1 MSSPAPEPT
10 TGDTPHVGAVVEVGS
25 LTALGRRDAR
35 PQTGALEALLAPR
48 DGDDEGTVR
57 VVDTAEQRVRHPID
71 LVNLVLCAIG
81 VAVVLL
87 MSVYAHGT
95 TAGVAEDVRNFSD
108 LLARILFV
116 PVAVLEGL
124 ITLFVPIAVLTELG
138 VRRLGRQV
146 VESIVAAGLGL
157 LLGVLVVLALGAWG
171 SDELVRGLS
180 VYSQGAWRLTVPG
193 YVAAIGGLLT
203 AAGTRTRR
211 RTVKWSWNLL
221 FVGIGVVLITGQ
233 VSLPGILITLLLGR
247 LAGLAVRYVSGVR
260 SERAYGPDLVAG
272 VRRAGFSPVALVR
285 VRDVTDDDELAEA
298 ADDPITEVDAEGRI
312 TAEVH
317 VGVLRAPGADD
328 DGGTVLTA
336 DAALA
341 AHHLGAAHPD
351 EGAAPQGTDAAPEPQ
366 DAPSDPAAIAL
377 TRAGDNRVYAMLAE
391 DDVRRDVVV
400 LDGDRQVVG
409 FLTRFWRSL
418 RLRGSEGRAAISLR
432 AAAERTALLSYAAR
446 AAGVRTPRLLGVA
459 ESADSMVLV
468 QEHATGA
475 VSLRDL
481 PVEDLT
487 GSVLNEAW
495 RQLRLAHSAGIAH
508 RALTSDV
515 VLVSHEP
522 ATGAPEVWLTGWE
535 QGDIASSE
543 LARRMDLAQMVA
555 LLALRV
561 GAQRA
566 VESAVSVLPD
576 DDIAAIGP
584 LLQSVA
590 LPPSTR
596 EEIRQDKELLKELRA
611 ALVERLPE
619 ADVEPQR
626 ITRFGGRTILTLVLV
641 IAAVTAL
648 VTSFNFDQIATA
660 VTEANPWF
668 AVLSF
673 ALGILTWVGAALT
686 LAAFSPKRLSM
697 WRVTLTQAAG
707 SYIALA
713 APAGIGPAALNLRL
727 LTKRGTLDAHG
738 GRHRRARP
746 GVAVRRDDP
755 HPRGPVRLHR
765 RGRPRPAPLDDGA
778 ARHRRRRARRARDAA
793 RAGGADLGARQDP
806 ADGPAGLAAALG
818 DAGPARPP
826 RARVRGQHRHDARL
840 RARLRRRARGVR
852 AGARPRRRRGHLPGG
867 QRGRRGRP
875 DAGRPR
881 RDRARPHRRPH
892 RSPGAARHRDVGR
905 DAVPRRDV
913 LGAHPHRLV
922 RHALPAE
929 EGRPRAARPAPSR
942 SAHRVGG
949 RRRPGDVRPGTARAA
964 PDRLAARTR
973 RPHRSRACR
982 RRPTR

>member
-1 MSSPAPEPT
+1 MRRRPRTTRRVPRTTGSHHTFRNGLRSWPSSSGVAGSPAAGRSVVVPRAMPTSWGAPPHAREGLLTPARRTGPHGRPASGRTGRITRRNRPNPAPARTPAPRLARMSSPAPEPSAR
-10 TGDTPHVGAVVEVGS
+10 DASHVGAVVEVGS
-25 LTALGRRDAR
+25 LASRGRPEPR

-48 DGDDEGTVR
+48 DRDEEGTVR
-57 VVDTAEQRVRHPID
+57 VVDTAEPRVRHPVD
-71 LVNLVLCAIG
+71 LVNLVLCAAG
-81 VAVVLL
+81 VVVVLL

-108 LLARILFV
+108 LAARILSL
-116 PVAVLEGL
+116 PVQVLEGL
-124 ITLFVPIAVLTELG
+124 VTLFVPIAVLTELG
-138 VRRLGRQV
+138 IRLLGRQV
-146 VESIVAAGLGL
+146 VESIVAAALGL
-157 LLGVLVVLALGAWG
+157 LLGVLVVLALRTWG

-180 VYSQGAWRLTVPG
+180 VFTQGEWRLTVPG

-203 AAGTRTRR
+203 AAGTRTRC

-221 FVGIGVVLITGQ
+221 FVAIGVVLVTGQ
-233 VSLPGILITLLLGR
+233 VSLPGIIITLLLGR
-247 LAGLAVRYVSGVR
+247 IAGLAVRYVSGVR

-272 VRRAGFSPVALVR
+272 VRRAGFSPTALVR
-285 VRDVTDDDELAEA
+285 VRDVTDDEELAEA

-317 VGVLRAPGADD
+317 VGVLRAPGAADD
-328 DGGTVLTA
+328 ARTVLTA

-341 AHHLGAAHPD
+341 AQHLGSATPD
-351 EGAAPQGTDAAPEPQ
+351 ETPASDGADAADGRSATAEAQ
-366 DAPSDPAAIAL
+366 DAPSDSAAIAL

-391 DDVRRDVVV
+391 DGVRRDVVV

-409 FLTRFWRSL
+409 SLTRLWRSL

-459 ESADSMVLV
+459 ESEDSMVLV

-481 PVEDLT
+481 PVGDLT
-487 GSVLNEAW
+487 DSVLNEAW
-495 RQLRLAHSAGIAH
+495 RQLRLAHAAGIAH

-515 VLVSHEP
+515 MLVSREP
-522 ATGAPEVWLTGWE
+522 ATGAPQVWLTGWE

-543 LARRMDLAQMVA
+543 LARRLDLAQMVA

-561 GAQRA
+561 GARRA

-619 ADVEPQR
+619 ADVDPQR
-626 ITRFGGRTILTLVLV
+626 ITRFGARTILTLVLV

-673 ALGILTWVGAALT
+673 ALGVLTWVGAALT
-686 LAAFSPKRLSM
+686 LTAFSPKRL
-697 WRVTLTQAAG
+697 
-707 SYIALA
+707 
-713 APAGIGPAALNLRL
+713 
-727 LTKRGTLDAHG
+727 
-738 GRHRRARP
+738 
-746 GVAVRRDDP
+746 
-755 HPRGPVRLHR
+755 
-765 RGRPRPAPLDDGA
+765 
-778 ARHRRRRARRARDAA
+778 
-793 RAGGADLGARQDP
+793 
-806 ADGPAGLAAALG
+806 
-818 DAGPARPP
+818 
-826 RARVRGQHRHDARL
+826 
-840 RARLRRRARGVR
+840 
-852 AGARPRRRRGHLPGG
+852 
-867 QRGRRGRP
+867 
-875 DAGRPR
+875 
-881 RDRARPHRRPH
+881 
-892 RSPGAARHRDVGR
+892 
-905 DAVPRRDV
+905 
-913 LGAHPHRLV
+913 
-922 RHALPAE
+922 
-929 EGRPRAARPAPSR
+929 
-942 SAHRVGG
+942 
-949 RRRPGDVRPGTARAA
+949 
-964 PDRLAARTR
+964 
-973 RPHRSRACR
+973 
-982 RRPTR
+982 

>member
-1 MSSPAPEPT
+1 MASPAPEPT
-10 TGDTPHVGAVVEVGS
+10 ERDAPHVGAVVEVGS
-25 LTALGRRDAR
+25 LARPEQADPR
-35 PQTGALEALLAPR
+35 PQTGALEALLAR
-48 DGDDEGTVR
+48 RGHDDAGTVR

-71 LVNLVLCAIG
+71 LVNLVLCAVG
-81 VAVVLL
+81 VVVVLL

-116 PVAVLEGL
+116 PVAVLEGV

-138 VRRLGRQV
+138 IRRLGRQV
-146 VESIVAAGLGL
+146 VESIVAAALGL
-157 LLGVLVVLALGAWG
+157 LLGVLAVLALRAWG
-171 SDELVRGLS
+171 SDDLIRGLS
-180 VYSQGAWRLTVPG
+180 VFSRGEWQLTIPG

-221 FVGIGVVLITGQ
+221 FVAIGVVLITGQ
-233 VSLPGILITLLLGR
+233 VSLPGIIITLLLGR
-247 LAGLAVRYVSGVR
+247 IAGLAVRYVSGVR

-272 VRRAGFSPVALVR
+272 VRRAGFSPAALVR
-285 VRDVTDDDELAEA
+285 VRDVTDDEELAEA

-317 VGVLRAPGADD
+317 VGVLRAPGATDD
-328 DGGTVLTA
+328 AGTVLTA

-341 AHHLGAAHPD
+341 AQHLGSAPPTEKSQAPR
-351 EGAAPQGTDAAPEPQ
+351 GAGGQTPATESQ
-366 DAPSDPAAIAL
+366 DAPSDSAAIAL
-377 TRAGDNRVYAMLAE
+377 TRSGDNRVYAMLAE
-391 DDVRRDVVV
+391 DGVRRDIVV

-409 FLTRFWRSL
+409 FLARFWRSL

-487 GSVLNEAW
+487 DSVLNEAW
-495 RQLRLAHSAGIAH
+495 RQLRLAHAAGIAH

-515 VLVSHEP
+515 MLVSREP
-522 ATGAPEVWLTGWE
+522 ATGAPQVWLTGWE

-561 GAQRA
+561 GARRA

-584 LLQSVA
+584 LLQPVA

-596 EEIRQDKELLKELRA
+596 EEIRQNKELLKELRA

-619 ADVEPQR
+619 ASIEPQR
-626 ITRFGGRTILTLVLV
+626 ITRFGARTILTLTLTIV
-641 IAAVTAL
+641 AVTVV
-648 VTSFNFDQIATA
+648 VTTINFDQITEA
-660 VTEANPWF
+660 VSEANPWW
-668 AVLSF
+668 AVVSF
-673 ALGILTWVGAALT
+673 LLGIVTWFGAALT
-686 LAAFSPKRLSM
+686 LAAFASKRLPL

-707 SYIALA
+707 SFVALA

-727 LTKRGTLDAHG
+727 LTRRGISTPVAVATVALVQVSQFVVTILLLVVLSVATGDG
-738 GRHRRARP
+738 GLVQLPSTTVLLAIG
-746 GVAVRRDDP
+746 GVALAVLATLLVPAVRTWVLAKIRP
-755 HPRGPVRLHR
+755 TIQQVWPRLSEMLGQPGRLAL
-765 RGRPRPAPLDDGA
+765 GIAGNVVMTLGYVLAFDAALAAFGQELSLVEVAVIYLVGNAAGA
-778 ARHRRRRARRARDAA
+778 AVPTP
-793 RAGGADLGARQDP
+793 GGLGAIE
-806 ADGPAGLAAALG
+806 AALIFGLTTAGVPAALATSATVLFRVATYWARIPIGWAAMRYLQKKG
-818 DAGPARPP
+818 D
-826 RARVRGQHRHDARL
+826 L
-840 RARLRRRARGVR
+840 
-852 AGARPRRRRGHLPGG
+852 
-867 QRGRRGRP
+867 
-875 DAGRPR
+875 
-881 RDRARPHRRPH
+881 
-892 RSPGAARHRDVGR
+892 
-905 DAVPRRDV
+905 
-913 LGAHPHRLV
+913 
-922 RHALPAE
+922 
-929 EGRPRAARPAPSR
+929 
-942 SAHRVGG
+942 
-949 RRRPGDVRPGTARAA
+949 
-964 PDRLAARTR
+964 
-973 RPHRSRACR
+973 
-982 RRPTR
+982 

>member
-1 MSSPAPEPT
+1 MASPAPEPT
-10 TGDTPHVGAVVEVGS
+10 ERDAPHVGAVVEVGS
-25 LTALGRRDAR
+25 LARSEQAETR
-35 PQTGALEALLAPR
+35 PQTGALEALLAR
-48 DGDDEGTVR
+48 RGHDDAGTVR

-71 LVNLVLCAIG
+71 LVNLVLCAVG
-81 VAVVLL
+81 VVVVLL

-116 PVAVLEGL
+116 PVQVLEGL

-146 VESIVAAGLGL
+146 VESIVAAALGL
-157 LLGVLVVLALGAWG
+157 LLGVLVVLALRTWG
-171 SDELVRGLS
+171 SDELIRGLS
-180 VYSQGAWRLTVPG
+180 VFTQGEWRLTVPG

-221 FVGIGVVLITGQ
+221 FVAIGVVLITGQ

-247 LAGLAVRYVSGVR
+247 IAGLTVRYVSGVR
-260 SERAYGPDLVAG
+260 SERAYGPDLVSG
-272 VRRAGFSPVALVR
+272 VRRAGFSPTALVR
-285 VRDVTDDDELAEA
+285 VRDVTDDEELAEA
-298 ADDPITEVDAEGRI
+298 AEDPITEVDAEGRI

-317 VGVLRAPGADD
+317 VGVLRAPGAAEDA
-328 DGGTVLTA
+328 GTVLTA

-341 AHHLGAAHPD
+341 AQHLGAAPAAD
-351 EGAAPQGTDAAPEPQ
+351 EGTQRRGTNGRAPATDAQ

-377 TRAGDNRVYAMLAE
+377 ARAGDNRVYAMLAE
-391 DDVRRDVVV
+391 DGVRRDVVV

-459 ESADSMVLV
+459 ESDDSMVLV

-481 PVEDLT
+481 TVEDLT
-487 GSVLNEAW
+487 DSVLNEAW

-515 VLVSHEP
+515 MLVSREP
-522 ATGAPEVWLTGWE
+522 ATGAPQVWLTGWE

-561 GAQRA
+561 GASRA

-596 EEIRQDKELLKELRA
+596 EEIRQNKELLKELRA

-626 ITRFGGRTILTLVLV
+626 ITRFGARTVLTIALV

-648 VTSFNFDQIATA
+648 VTSFNFEQIAEA
-660 VTEANPWF
+660 VTEANPWW

-673 ALGILTWVGAALT
+673 VLGILTWLGAALT
-686 LAAFSPKRLSM
+686 LTAFSPKRLPF
-697 WRVTLTQAAG
+697 WRVNLTQAAG
-707 SYIALA
+707 SYVALA

-727 LTKRGTLDAHG
+727 LTRRGISTPMAVATVALVQVSQFVVTILILVVLSIFTGEG
-738 GRHRRARP
+738 GLVQLPSTTVLLAIG
-746 GVAVRRDDP
+746 GVALAVLATLLVPAVRAWALAKIRP
-755 HPRGPVRLHR
+755 TIQQVWPRLSEMLGQPGRLAI
-765 RGRPRPAPLDDGA
+765 GFAGNIIMTLGYVLAFDAALAAFGQELDLVDVAVIYLVGNAAGA
-778 ARHRRRRARRARDAA
+778 AVPTP
-793 RAGGADLGARQDP
+793 GGLGTIELALT
-806 ADGPAGLAAALG
+806 AGLTAAGVPVALATSATLLFRVATYWARIPIGWVAMRYLQKQG
-818 DAGPARPP
+818 D
-826 RARVRGQHRHDARL
+826 L
-840 RARLRRRARGVR
+840 
-852 AGARPRRRRGHLPGG
+852 
-867 QRGRRGRP
+867 
-875 DAGRPR
+875 
-881 RDRARPHRRPH
+881 
-892 RSPGAARHRDVGR
+892 
-905 DAVPRRDV
+905 
-913 LGAHPHRLV
+913 
-922 RHALPAE
+922 
-929 EGRPRAARPAPSR
+929 
-942 SAHRVGG
+942 
-949 RRRPGDVRPGTARAA
+949 
-964 PDRLAARTR
+964 
-973 RPHRSRACR
+973 
-982 RRPTR
+982 